1 MLSGKQETMGRA
13 RALSNWYA
21 SSLRRFLEEH
31 APESMA
37 QLDNENDRL
46 QRLLAQDPE
55 TVVCFVGASGIG
67 KSTLLNAI
75 VAGEQTLVPS
85 GGVGPLTALA
95 TEVRYSATPRMCAEY
110 QSKQRLWRVAS
121 ALYFQID
128 RARKA
133 QAGTDDL
140 LRDPSDSEV
149 EMDAQVV
156 SDAENEGSSKTMD
169 EFIRTA
175 CLMVAGN
182 QDAERSIE
190 YLAEALAIACSVK
203 PRWNTEISREDA
215 GRIERIK
222 AALTLAE
229 KNQALEQHDS
239 SSEQFRETLKDHA
252 AGFLSPLIRRV
263 EVGWPSDVLKS
274 GLVLVDLPGVGVAGD
289 VYKSETQRFV
299 REKARAVVLVVNRAG
314 LTDSVMDLLK
324 TTGYWDRLVLASD
337 DPGADPCSL
346 ILVVTH
352 VDDLATQEWRD
363 LDVDASGRRPKSK
376 AQVFADVQTKLRDG
390 LGKQFQQHIGGF
402 TVTQSSEA
410 IREGRESAARH
421 LLQSLQIHPVSAVQ
435 YRQIVADN
443 EDDPA
448 FLRTPDDTGMPALS
462 AALLALARARAEQ
475 HAASLQTINQRF
487 AESLSDQLAV
497 IEESWKSDRAAE
509 EAERIRAALKIVL
522 DEKNREYDSRRASF
536 RTFLK
541 ETVPEKIKVAVHE
554 AKDEAEKDVNRY
566 LRRLQDAHW
575 ATLKAAVTRGG
586 TFHGSRYIN
595 LPSDIALMFQDP
607 IAAVWSQELLK
618 PVRKETYQLAA
629 AIRQLVEEICDRA
642 SSDHAAYVDEKVI
655 ERQKKSVSAQVEQL
669 RDVGKEAVEDLRD
682 VVKNKI
688 VESIQ
693 QPIQNACEQF
703 VKEGR
708 HIGSGVK
715 NRILGMFRDLAA
727 NATDAASVPTRK
739 TLLAK
744 YATVEI
750 EIRKAFEDWGQ
761 PLEAATY
768 ALVER
773 HEDRVRRSDSQ
784 KRQRVLAE
792 IERLRVEAPS
802 DANQSVAH

>member
-1 MLSGKQETMGRA
+1 MLNREQETMGRA

-31 APESMA
+31 VPESIA
-37 QLDNENDRL
+37 QLDNENSRL

-75 VAGEQTLVPS
+75 VAGEKTLAPS

-95 TEVRYSATPRMCAEY
+95 TEVRHSATPRLRAEY
-110 QSKQRLWRVAS
+110 QPKQRLWRVAS
-121 ALYFQID
+121 TLYFQID
-128 RARKA
+128 RTRKA
-133 QAGTDDL
+133 QTGIDESHSTSAEL
-140 LRDPSDSEV
+140 EP
-149 EMDAQVV
+149 DADANIV
-156 SDAENEGSSKTMD
+156 SDPENEGTTKTMD
-169 EFIRTA
+169 EFIRVA
-175 CLMVAGN
+175 RLMVAGN
-182 QDAERSIE
+182 QDADRPIE
-190 YLAEALAIACSVK
+190 YLAEALAISCSVK
-203 PRWNTEISREDA
+203 PRWNTELSKEDA
-215 GRIERIK
+215 ARVDRIRE
-222 AALTLAE
+222 ALVLAE
-229 KNQALEQHDS
+229 KQEAIERHDS
-239 SSEQFRETLKDHA
+239 ASVQFRETLKDHA
-252 AGFLSPLIRRV
+252 AGFLSPLIRRIQ
-263 EVGWPSDVLKS
+263 VGWPSDVLKS

-337 DPGADPCSL
+337 DPEADPCSL
-346 ILVVTH
+346 IVVVTH

-363 LDVDASGRRPKSK
+363 LDPDAGGRRPRSKS
-376 AQVFADVQTKLRDG
+376 QVFADIQAKLKDG
-390 LGKQFQQHIGGF
+390 LGKQFQQHIGQF

-421 LLQSLQIHPVSAVQ
+421 LLRSLQIHPVSAVQ
-435 YRQIVADN
+435 YRQIMADN
-443 EDDPA
+443 EDDPP
-448 FLRTPDDTGMPALS
+448 FLRSPEDTGLPELSNALVT
-462 AALLALARARAEQ
+462 LARTRTEQ
-475 HAASLQTINQRF
+475 RIASLHSINKRF
-487 AESLSDQLAV
+487 AESLSDQLAS
-497 IEESWKSDRAAE
+497 IEGSWRSDRAAE

-541 ETVPEKIKVAVHE
+541 DTVPEKIKVAVHE
-554 AKDEAEKDVNRY
+554 AKDEAEKDVNKY

-575 ATLKAAVTRGG
+575 ATLRAAVTRGG
-586 TFHGSRYIN
+586 TFHGSLYIN
-595 LPSDIALMFQDP
+595 LPSDIALRFQDP

-618 PVRKETYQLAA
+618 PIRKETYQLAA

-642 SSDHAAYVDEKVI
+642 SADHAAYVDEKVI

-703 VKEGR
+703 VKEGK

-715 NRILGMFRDLAA
+715 NRILEMFRDLAA
-727 NATDAASVPTRK
+727 NATHAASVPTRR

-744 YATVEI
+744 YSTVEV

-761 PLEAATY
+761 PLEAATN

-773 HEDRVRRSDSQ
+773 HEDRLRRSDSQ

-792 IERLRVEAPS
+792 IERLRAETPS
-802 DANQSVAH
+802 DAPQSVAH

>member
-1 MLSGKQETMGRA
+1 MLNPEHEAMDRA

-31 APESMA
+31 APESIA

-75 VAGEQTLVPS
+75 VAGEKTLAPS

-95 TEVRYSATPRMCAEY
+95 TEVRHSATPRLRAEY

-121 ALYFQID
+121 ALYFAID
-128 RARKA
+128 RARNA
-133 QAGTDDL
+133 PATADASVEGN
-140 LRDPSDSEV
+140 SES
-149 EMDAQVV
+149 EGESDAQIT
-156 SDAENEGSSKTMD
+156 SDPENEGSSKTMD
-169 EFIRTA
+169 EFIRIA
-175 CLMVAGN
+175 RLMVAGN
-182 QDAERSIE
+182 QDADRPID
-190 YLAEALAIACSVK
+190 YLADALAIACSNR
-203 PRWNTEISREDA
+203 PRCDSEISSDDA
-215 GRIERIK
+215 ARIERIK
-222 AALTLAE
+222 GALILAE
-229 KNQALEQHDS
+229 KNQAIEQHDS
-239 SSEQFRETLKDHA
+239 SSAQFRETLKDHA

-263 EVGWPSDVLKS
+263 EVGWPSEVLKS

-289 VYKSETQRFV
+289 VYKGEAQRFV
-299 REKARAVVLVVNRAG
+299 REKARAVVLVVDRSG
-314 LTDSVMDLLK
+314 LTDSVMELLK
-324 TTGYWDRLVLASD
+324 KTGYWDRLVLASD
-337 DPGADPCSL
+337 DPEADPCSL

-363 LDVDASGRRPKSK
+363 LDLDASGRRQKTK
-376 AQVFADVQTKLRDG
+376 AQVFAEVQAKLRDG
-390 LGKQFQQHIGGF
+390 LSKQFQQHIGQF

-435 YRQIVADN
+435 YRQILADN
-443 EDDPA
+443 ADDPA
-448 FLRTPDDTGMPALS
+448 FLRSPDDTGIPSLS
-462 AALLALARARAEQ
+462 TALLALARSRIERRV
-475 HAASLQTINQRF
+475 ASLLGINQRF
-487 AESLSDQLAV
+487 TESLSDHLAV

-541 ETVPEKIKVAVHE
+541 ETVPEKIKVAVHN
-554 AKDEAEKDVNRY
+554 AKDEAEKDVNKY
-566 LRRLQDAHW
+566 LRSLQDAHW

-586 TFHGSRYIN
+586 TFHGRRYIN

-607 IAAVWSQELLK
+607 IAAVWSQQLLK
-618 PVRKETYQLAA
+618 PVRKETFQLAA

-642 SSDHAAYVDEKVI
+642 SSEHAAYVDERII
-655 ERQKKSVSAQVEQL
+655 ERQRKAVSAQVEQL

-693 QPIQNACEQF
+693 RPIQSACEQF
-703 VKEGR
+703 VKDGR
-708 HIGSGVK
+708 HVGSGVK
-715 NRILGMFRDLAA
+715 NRILDMFRDLAA

-744 YATVEI
+744 YATVEV

-761 PLEAATY
+761 PLETAAN

-784 KRQRVLAE
+784 KRQGVLAE
-792 IERLRVEAPS
+792 IERVRSEAPA
-802 DANQSVAH
+802 DASAAH